1 MQETTKG
8 LSLVFSIMAVIQSH
22 PVDFE
27 FSLRRSALR
36 KTWCLHTYHILVY
49 YIQRS
54 NNIYPPVI
62 KRSTGKSPEDGRF
75 HQKIT
80 YKPQDF
86 HGFSIAIARPC
97 AECASAADVP
107 SEFGL
112 RLKSQGL
119 VPWMQK
125 KWIILGPKREA
136 KIPWVFK
143 CLTRSEDFLGPFFV
157 GLTGQKVDKK
167 NMRQVTRSQSVLIS
181 DSINSCWNHKS
192 IDHLLGATDL
202 R

>member
-8 LSLVFSIMAVIQSH
+8 LSLVFSIMAVIQTH

-36 KTWCLHTYHILVY
+36 KTWYLHTYHILVY

-75 HQKIT
+75 HRKIT

-86 HGFSIAIARPC
+86 HGFSIARPC

-107 SEFGL
+107 SEFGS

-119 VPWMQK
+119 VPWQK
-125 KWIILGPKREA
+125 KRISLGPKREA
-136 KIPWVFK
+136 KIPWVFR

-157 GLTGQKVDKK
+157 GLTYWTKSGQKE
-167 NMRQVTRSQSVLIS
+167 
-181 DSINSCWNHKS
+181 HKTS
-192 IDHLLGATDL
+192 NEKPNCTN
-202 R
+202 